1 MGTVCYKHDHK
12 ELPVAA
18 EMVCGCVT
26 QERPAGV
33 RMCAWRKG
41 RKEMP
46 PRKKIS
52 SRRTKDRIRLM
63 CRTSAVTWHEQ
74 AVQKFAYI
82 GRLP

>member
-18 EMVCGCVT
+18 EMVCGCAT

-33 RMCAWRKG
+33 RMCARRKG

-46 PRKKIS
+46 PRKKVS
-52 SRRTKDRIRLM
+52 SGSMKEHTPH
-63 CRTSAVTWHEQ
+63 V
-74 AVQKFAYI
+74 V
-82 GRLP
+82 